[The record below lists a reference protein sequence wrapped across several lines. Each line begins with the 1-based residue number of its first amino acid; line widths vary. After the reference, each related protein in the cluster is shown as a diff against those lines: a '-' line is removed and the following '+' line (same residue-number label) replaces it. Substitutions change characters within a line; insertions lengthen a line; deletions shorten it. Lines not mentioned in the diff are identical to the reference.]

1 MNRNFEPTILPY
13 NRVNKNDMGELSFD
27 SISIKKSLID
37 SLCSVE
43 DLDYNLLFLAAVCIT
58 LTKYTNNTS
67 IFIHV
72 NNIPLIFNSN
82 NRKETVI
89 DYIKIIEEYLSHP
102 VSSKNKESY
111 FNFIYNGG
119 EDKEDYNIS
128 LSLFEESQLYILKLK
143 FDSSRYTHSYI
154 NSFLR
159 SIKKVINQFI
169 NKGIDKLKIENILL
183 RCENKVP
190 EFKLLRNPLVNELL
204 EAQSIKTP
212 DKIAL
217 RVSGEAYTFKQIN
230 DESNNIANGL
240 LKRGFKKGDSVS
252 FMLPRNKTLITSF
265 LGIIKAGCVAIPL
278 DMNYP
283 LERINYI
290 KQNSDSK
297 FIITYESIEGG
308 INPDDL
314 INEGDPIFP
323 DVQLKADD
331 PIFILYTSGSTGNPK
346 GVISKH
352 CGISNLTATHIKNN
366 YEKLLSI
373 TSIAFDISEEDIL
386 ISFTSG
392 KELIFAND
400 DEIEDIL
407 LLSCLI
413 EKTKP
418 EFVNLTPSRLLS
430 YLQVPEF
437 ANSIKHLKGIGC
449 GGEKRAIRD

>member
-1 MNRNFEPTILPY
+1 
-13 NRVNKNDMGELSFD
+13 
-27 SISIKKSLID
+27 
-37 SLCSVE
+37 
-43 DLDYNLLFLAAVCIT
+43 
-58 LTKYTNNTS
+58 
-67 IFIHV
+67 
-72 NNIPLIFNSN
+72 
-82 NRKETVI
+82 
-89 DYIKIIEEYLSHP
+89 
-102 VSSKNKESY
+102 
-111 FNFIYNGG
+111 
-119 EDKEDYNIS
+119 
-128 LSLFEESQLYILKLK
+128 
-143 FDSSRYTHSYI
+143 
-154 NSFLR
+154 
-159 SIKKVINQFI
+159 
-169 NKGIDKLKIENILL
+169 
-183 RCENKVP
+183 
-190 EFKLLRNPLVNELL
+190 
-204 EAQSIKTP
+204 
-212 DKIAL
+212 
-217 RVSGEAYTFKQIN
+217 
-230 DESNNIANGL
+230 
-240 LKRGFKKGDSVS
+240 
-252 FMLPRNKTLITSF
+252 MLPRNKTLITSF

-418 EFVNLTPSRLLS
+418 EFVN
-430 YLQVPEF
+430 
-437 ANSIKHLKGIGC
+437 
-449 GGEKRAIRD
+449 